1 MYKKGYQNAAP
12 VSKYAAKKNSRFAQV
27 QNLTKEGS
35 INVSDE
41 DRAFKSK
48 RDILIEKY
56 GEATV
61 DLASIVVN
69 NAEIRRFTALGIL
82 NYLSQKGM
90 IKGTKKYVRFN
101 WNKFSVICD
110 GLSRD
115 YTYDELFFIN
125 SLVAA
130 FASFSASAQNT
141 IDIFCQEVMNNR
153 LGKVA
158 NKEEVDAIV
167 AANEEHINYKE
178 EVEQSAGNTEPTGEK

>member
-1 MYKKGYQNAAP
+1 MYKKGYQGAAP
-12 VSKYAAKKNSRFAQV
+12 VSKYAAKRSTRFVQA
-27 QNLTKEGS
+27 QNLVKESS
-35 INVSDE
+35 IDISDE
-41 DRAFKSK
+41 DKAFKSK

-61 DLASIVVN
+61 DLATIVVN

-82 NYLSQKGM
+82 NFLSQKGL
-90 IKGTKKYVRFN
+90 IKGTKKFVKFS

-115 YTYDELFFIN
+115 YTYDETFFIN
-125 SLVAA
+125 ALVAA

-141 IDIFCQEVMNNR
+141 IDRFCQEVMNNR

-158 NKEEVDAIV
+158 NQEEVDVIV
-167 AANEEHINYKE
+167 ASNEEHIKDKETSSE
-178 EVEQSAGNTEPTGEK
+178 EVTPEESK

>member
-1 MYKKGYQNAAP
+1 MYKKSYQGAAP
-12 VSKYAAKKNSRFAQV
+12 VSKYAAKHNARFVQV

-35 INVSDE
+35 IDVSDE
-41 DRAFKSK
+41 DKVFKSK

-61 DLASIVVN
+61 DLATIVVN

-90 IKGTKKYVRFN
+90 IKGTKKYVKFN

-115 YTYDELFFIN
+115 YTYDEIFFIN
-125 SLVAA
+125 ALVAA

-141 IDIFCQEVMNNR
+141 IDTFCQEVMNNR

-158 NKEEVDAIV
+158 NQEEVDAMV
-167 AANEEHINYKE
+167 ASNEEHIGDKE
-178 EVEQSAGNTEPTGEK
+178 EVSKEVTTEESK